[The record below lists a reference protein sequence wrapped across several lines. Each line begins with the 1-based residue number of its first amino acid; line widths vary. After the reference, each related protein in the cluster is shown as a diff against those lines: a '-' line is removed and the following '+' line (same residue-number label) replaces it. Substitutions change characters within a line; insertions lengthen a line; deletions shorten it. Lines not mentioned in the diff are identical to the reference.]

1 MRVDIGDGVRLY
13 FDVDG
18 LGLVPGETEMAERPT
33 MLLLHGGPGFDHSG
47 YKTGNLG
54 ELRDAAQLVM
64 YDHRGQGRSDRRPLD
79 ELTLDVWADDVVR
92 LCDALEIQNP
102 IVFGAS
108 FGSFVAQRYL
118 GRHPEHP
125 SKVILASTAA
135 HKDNE
140 LVVETFRRLGG
151 EEAATAAHNFLHDPT
166 DEHRMAYRE
175 LCGPHYTRQPGNPF
189 DAASRVVLTP
199 EVGSHWF
206 SGESLT
212 FDTRSDLARAQ
223 CPVLVMQGVD
233 DPITPFSLGE
243 EVAANLPADLVT
255 FERFDEAGHGLGRDE
270 PEHFLAAIRSFIALP
285 DEGAEVERSD
295 GSAPGQR

>member
-18 LGLVPGETEMAERPT
+18 IGLVPDEANMIERPT
-33 MLLLHGGPGFDHSG
+33 LLLLHGGPGFDHSG
-47 YKTGNLG
+47 YKVGNLG
-54 ELRDAAQLVM
+54 ELRDDTQVVM

-79 ELTLDVWADDVVR
+79 ELTLDTWADDVVR
-92 LCDALEIQNP
+92 FCDALEIQNP

-151 EEAATAAHNFLHDPT
+151 DAAAEAAHNFLSDPS
-166 DEHRMAYRE
+166 DEHRAAYRE
-175 LCGPHYTRQPGNPF
+175 VCGPYYTQQPGNPF
-189 DAASRVVLTP
+189 AASPAVLTP
-199 EVGSHWF
+199 EVSSHWF

-212 FDTRSDLARAQ
+212 FDTRSDLQRAR
-223 CPVLVMQGVD
+223 CPVLVMQGVH
-233 DPITPFSLGE
+233 DPITPFPLGE
-243 EVAANLPADLVT
+243 EVVASLPADLVT
-255 FERFDEAGHGLGRDE
+255 FERFEESGHGLGRDE
-270 PEHFLAAIRSFIALP
+270 PEHVLSAIRSFIAP
-285 DEGAEVERSD
+285 PETDTSPTA
-295 GSAPGQR
+295 

>member
-18 LGLVPGETEMAERPT
+18 LGLVPDEADMVERPT
-33 MLLLHGGPGFDHSG
+33 LLLLHGGPGFDHSG
-47 YKTGNLG
+47 YKVGNLG
-54 ELRDAAQLVM
+54 GLRDETQLVM

-79 ELTLDVWADDVVR
+79 ELTLDTWADDVVR
-92 LCDALEIQNP
+92 FCDALEIQNP

-151 EEAATAAHNFLHDPT
+151 DTAAEAARNFLSDPS
-166 DEHRMAYRE
+166 DEHRSMYRE
-175 LCGPHYTRQPGNPF
+175 VCGPHYTQQPGNPF
-189 DAASRVVLTP
+189 AASPAVLTP
-199 EVGSHWF
+199 EVSSHWF
-206 SGESLT
+206 SGEALI
-212 FDTRSDLARAQ
+212 FDTRSDLQRAR
-223 CPVLVMQGVD
+223 CPVLVMQGVH
-233 DPITPFSLGE
+233 DPITPFPLGE
-243 EVAANLPADLVT
+243 EVAASLPAGLVM
-255 FERFDEAGHGLGRDE
+255 FERFEESGHQLGRDE
-270 PEHFLAAIRSFIALP
+270 PEHVLSAIRSFIAQP
-285 DEGAEVERSD
+285 QADTSRTA
-295 GSAPGQR
+295 